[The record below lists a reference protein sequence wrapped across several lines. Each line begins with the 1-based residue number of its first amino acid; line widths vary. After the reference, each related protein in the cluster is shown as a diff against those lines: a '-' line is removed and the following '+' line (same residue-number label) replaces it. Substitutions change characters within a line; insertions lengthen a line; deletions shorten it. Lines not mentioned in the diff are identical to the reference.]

1 MLWYVAQGSGAIM
14 LSSLNPQTVP
24 PGEMPANPVYDG
36 LFVLLLRY
44 KSGVKTTSPMFR
56 DAKPH
61 VSSYESRPASGQLA
75 THSGRNDETDPTND
89 KISLNILLSNDGLVQ
104 KPLEPLQQGQRIS
117 MQPSKCFKSEGLEG
131 DRRLLTRQQ
140 DSIASLLVL
149 GSARGGP
156 TRHEVQQVGNCEWG
170 RANDVD
176 MEVTPLLPRV
186 EAEVCATALL
196 ARDRGGKGGFPGDPL
211 TSRGKDSVQAVTIG
225 VMADDNC
232 NIPP

>member
-1 MLWYVAQGSGAIM
+1 
-14 LSSLNPQTVP
+14 
-24 PGEMPANPVYDG
+24 
-36 LFVLLLRY
+36 
-44 KSGVKTTSPMFR
+44 MFR
-56 DAKPH
+56 DPNPN
-61 VSSYESRPASGQLA
+61 VSSYESHPASGQLA
-75 THSGRNDETDPTND
+75 THSGRNDETDPTNH

-117 MQPSKCFKSEGLEG
+117 MQPPKCFKSEGLEG

-140 DSIASLLVL
+140 DRIASLLVL

-156 TRHEVQQVGNCEWG
+156 TRNEVQQVGNCEWG

-176 MEVTPLLPRV
+176 IEVTPLLPRV

-211 TSRGKDSVQAVTIG
+211 TSRGKDSVQAVTNG
-225 VMADDNC
+225 VMAADNG
-232 NIPP
+232 NIFFSSSTCSLPVAY